1 MQQTRQ
7 QRQHVIAESASN
19 LPDDPDSGHNV
30 DTDNNAVVR
39 HGPRHPEFENACG
52 IGLNP
57 NVVTHHLGD
66 MSVICPNCS
75 ALHWIDE
82 RLQSSTKR
90 LPKFGSC
97 CLQGKIKLFEI
108 QPPPNDPLKLF
119 NGIHH
124 DSKHFLDHIWNYNL
138 TFSMTSLGVIRISH
152 IEMAMALIFSK
163 FVANYSITLDHYYLK
178 TILASS
184 NFHSCG

>member
-1 MQQTRQ
+1 MQQARW
-7 QRQHVIAESASN
+7 QRQHAIAESASN
-19 LPDDPDSGHNV
+19 LLDDPDNDHV
-30 DTDNNAVVR
+30 IDTDNNAVVR
-39 HGPRHPEFENACG
+39 HG

-108 QPPPNDPLKLF
+108 QPPPNDLLKLF
-119 NGIHH
+119 NGTHP
-124 DSKHFLDHIWNYNL
+124 DSKHFLDHIQNYNL
-138 TFSMTSLGVIRISH
+138 TFSMTSLGVDQD
-152 IEMAMALIFSK
+152 LT
-163 FVANYSITLDHYYLK
+163 Y
-178 TILASS
+178 
-184 NFHSCG
+184 